1 LLAEWLEARAPA
13 GRSVAW
19 VSLEESDNDAARF
32 LAYLVGALRTVE
44 RDIGKGVLASLR
56 SPEFPSVEAVVG
68 ALEMAREAERV
79 ARGSGA
85 APEIAIA
92 GAWMTRLRIARGDLT
107 EPAVLDQER
116 GANAHAAAPDGVRMV
131 NRITAARL
139 LHARGRHHEALALLE
154 ELREAA
160 EQSGRTGDLVEIQ
173 ALRAAGEKER
183 AVRTLTRALAAAEP
197 EGYVRTFADEG
208 AAMGD
213 LLSEVLKVRER
224 SSLGAADRVEA
235 RYLAKLLAALP
246 RGAAPTAVRGPLA
259 ERPSE
264 RELEVLALIAAG
276 ETNAEIA
283 RKLFVSTSTV
293 KTHINNLYRKLGAR
307 GRVQAVVRARELG
320 LI

>member
-1 LLAEWLEARAPA
+1 
-13 GRSVAW
+13 
-19 VSLEESDNDAARF
+19 
-32 LAYLVGALRTVE
+32 
-44 RDIGKGVLASLR
+44 
-56 SPEFPSVEAVVG
+56 
-68 ALEMAREAERV
+68 
-79 ARGSGA
+79 
-85 APEIAIA
+85 
-92 GAWMTRLRIARGDLT
+92 
-107 EPAVLDQER
+107 
-116 GANAHAAAPDGVRMV
+116 
-131 NRITAARL
+131 
-139 LHARGRHHEALALLE
+139 
-154 ELREAA
+154 
-160 EQSGRTGDLVEIQ
+160 
-173 ALRAAGEKER
+173 
-183 AVRTLTRALAAAEP
+183 
-197 EGYVRTFADEG
+197 
-208 AAMGD
+208 MGD

-293 KTHINNLYRKLGAR
+293 KTHINNLYRKLGTR